1 MTHHLKMGE
10 PSSGRKSCCL
20 DALCCLPAALNALRV
35 RTSGLN
41 IRLCKQACLDF
52 RKDCFAPPADWCADQ
67 TKYSY
72 VTAGTIFLFYSLRYL
87 IMALQDPQMYE
98 YTTMAY
104 AGIILLG
111 VAGVPLMLVKRLS
124 NARLQELVAV
134 LFVFVGFVGATVQ
147 ACGISS
153 AWTPVY
159 RTRTIALWRTGPLF
173 VPGVLQW
180 RLGTSL
186 LYAFGLLVKD
196 VAAARLVDQMHGD
209 ESNIPALLAVSLAVT
224 LCYLP
229 WTASLRKQYNTQQEL
244 MEERESLHRL
254 LGMQCEGVIGLDAI
268 HTIRSG
274 SMVAVTG
281 KVMIGESLHSCL
293 SDESEQ
299 ERVSAALERAK
310 EVKQATLCPTTFDTS
325 GEKVFVDLFVVPR
338 RSGAESFLVGV
349 RCVQEQLPPVAPS
362 GDIAALDVMNSP
374 SEITCEDS
382 MSVAVL
388 SLAPTKVTEQ
398 IFDVSALQDI
408 SEIIN
413 IGKKEHWLISQDSL
427 GLEQSKRIGQGGFG
441 QVVSANFYGANV
453 AVKTHHPRTR
463 NGELQ
468 FLSKEALLELRML
481 RHLRHPNIVGFIGA
495 LVGASNLEDSQLAL
509 VFENISDG
517 LTAVDLLKL
526 LDYKD
531 LNCNHKVLLSTILV
545 HVGSA
550 LLYMHGLKQ
559 PVLHRDVKASNVLI
573 ELLADGM
580 VRAKLSDFGL
590 SHIIGKDA
598 TGGTVSMMAPE
609 ALLGQHVS
617 TAVDVFSFGRL
628 LFHFVVG
635 QKPLR
640 TMDRNSIIQSAR
652 EGRVPALDWPE
663 KDDVFP
669 GCRQLSEA
677 CMLFQAERRP
687 VMEHIFMTV
696 EAWFNSGSLPS
707 GPQASSSKPTLE
719 KDTSRLRR
727 LTEEISRQAIHL

>member
-1 MTHHLKMGE
+1 MGD
-10 PSSGRKSCCL
+10 SK
-20 DALCCLPAALNALRV
+20 
-35 RTSGLN
+35 
-41 IRLCKQACLDF
+41 IRICKQACLQF
-52 RKDCFAPPADWCADQ
+52 KNDCIAPPADWCMDQ
-67 TKYSY
+67 TKYAY
-72 VTAGTIFLFYSLRYL
+72 ATTGAVFLFYSLRCV
-87 IMALQDPQMYE
+87 IMVVQEPQMYD
-98 YTTMAY
+98 YTTVAY
-104 AGIILLG
+104 AAIILLG
-111 VAGVPLMLVKRLS
+111 VAGLALMLVKRLS
-124 NARLQELVAV
+124 NARLQELAAV
-134 LFVFVGFVGATVQ
+134 SLVFVGFTGGIVE
-147 ACGISS
+147 ACCISS
-153 AWTPVY
+153 AATSVF
-159 RTRTIALWRTGPLF
+159 RTRTVALWRTVPLF
-173 VPGVLQW
+173 APVFLQW
-180 RLGTSL
+180 RLGPSL
-186 LYAFGLLVKD
+186 LYGGSLLIKD
-196 VAAARLVDQMHGD
+196 LAVARLVYQMHGD
-209 ESNIPALLAVSLAVT
+209 ETGIPGLIFLSLAVT

-229 WTASLRKQYNTQQEL
+229 WTASLRKQYHAEAEL
-244 MEERESLHRL
+244 LEERESLHCL

-274 SMVAVTG
+274 SMGAVITG
-281 KVMIGESLHSCL
+281 KSMIGESLHSCL

-299 ERVSAALERAK
+299 ERVSSTLENAK
-310 EVKQATLCPTTFDTS
+310 KMKQAILCPTTFDAS

>member
-453 AVKTHHPRTR
+453 AVKTHHPRTS
-463 NGELQ
+463 NDESQTLY
-468 FLSKEALLELRML
+468 KEALLELRML
-481 RHLRHPNIVGFIGA
+481 RHLRHPNIVEFIGA
-495 LVGASNLEDSQLAL
+495 LIGPSNLLAL
-509 VFENISDG
+509 VFENVGDG
-517 LTAVDLLKL
+517 LTAGHMIEA
-526 LDYKD
+526 LDYKR
-531 LNCNHKVLLSTILV
+531 LHGNHKMLLFTILK
-545 HVGSA
+545 HVCSA
-550 LLYMHGLKQ
+550 LVYMHSLEQ
-559 PVLHRDVKASNVLI
+559 PVLHRDVKSSNVLI
-573 ELLADGM
+573 ELLSSETI
-580 VRAKLSDFGL
+580 RAKLSDFGL
-590 SHIIGKDA
+590 SHITGKHA
-598 TGGTVSMMAPE
+598 GGGTASMMAPE
-609 ALLGQHVS
+609 ALLGQPVS

-628 LFHFVVG
+628 LFHCVVG

-640 TMDRNSIIQSAR
+640 SMGRQSIIESAR

-663 KDDVFP
+663 EDVLP
-669 GCRQLSEA
+669 GCQQLSEA
-677 CMLFQAERRP
+677 CMQFQAERRP
-687 VMEHIFMTV
+687 GMEHVFKKLTAV
-696 EAWFNSGSLPS
+696 ALFDERP
-707 GPQASSSKPTLE
+707 GPQPTSCDPSFE
-719 KDTSRLRR
+719 DFSSRLTR
-727 LTEEISRQAIHL
+727 LAHVARL